1 MNMTVRN
8 WLSVVVLGA
17 ACAGG
22 AQAANISL
30 TFDTDAQGI
39 TGTNGTVAHEAA
51 GYLAQT
57 DIDAD
62 NMSLHL
68 PASLLG
74 NWSQFLGGTLSFDA
88 INLSGVASDWG
99 DFGQVTLTG
108 SAGQVTVDLAAGEAP
123 GGTWQ
128 TYATTLDA
136 ATWGGNLSNVL
147 ADVTG
152 VSIVLESHNGFG
164 PGNSEING
172 FDNFKVSAAAVPEPS
187 TWALLATGLVLMAGV
202 TRRRARS

>member
-1 MNMTVRN
+1 MSMRN
-8 WLSVVVLGA
+8 GLSAVMLAA
-17 ACAGG
+17 ACVGG
-22 AQAANISL
+22 AQAANIAL
-30 TFDTDAQGI
+30 TFDTDAQGVTA
-39 TGTNGTVAHEAA
+39 TGGTLVHEAG

-57 DIDAD
+57 DIDGA
-62 NMSLHL
+62 NMSLYL

-74 NWSQFLGGTLSFDA
+74 NWSQYLGGTLSFDA

-108 SAGQVTVDLAAGEAP
+108 SAGQVTVDLAP
-123 GGTWQ
+123 GTEPGATWQ

-136 ATWGGNLSNVL
+136 ATWGANLGDVL
-147 ADVTG
+147 ADVTS

-164 PGNSEING
+164 QGNSEING

-187 TWALLATGLVLMAGV
+187 TWALLATGLALMGCV
-202 TRRRARS
+202 HRRRSRH